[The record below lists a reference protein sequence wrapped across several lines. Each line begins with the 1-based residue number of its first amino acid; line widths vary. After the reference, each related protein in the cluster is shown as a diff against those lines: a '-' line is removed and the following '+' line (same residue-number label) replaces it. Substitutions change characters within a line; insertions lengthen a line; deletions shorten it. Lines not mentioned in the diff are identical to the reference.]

1 MGISRDLV
9 LAFTSDT
16 YNAFRCFLEMLLES
30 LGEAHTYGELAR
42 GHFAFLQVG
51 YRCVLQ
57 VCRGYR
63 PPKWIFGVDVT
74 WAIRSKL

>member
-42 GHFAFLQVG
+42 VTLRFYKSVTG
-51 YRCVLQ
+51 VLQ